1 MPRGPRVQSDSGY
14 YHVILQGAG
23 KQVIFEDD
31 EDRRTF
37 LRLLGLSSE
46 RAGAKVL
53 SYCLMSNHV
62 HLLIDDPVNGLSSL
76 MHWLTST
83 YARHFNERWDHVGH
97 VFRSRFSSI
106 PIESDDQLLNVVR
119 YIHRNPVKAHLT
131 AAADYR
137 WSSYHEFTDGGEIC
151 HTQDL
156 LDLLGGA
163 DGFRSLVDEEEGAP
177 YFPRVTKRVP
187 DDDAADA
194 AKAALWPVRS
204 NDLKGL
210 SPDVRAQHVR
220 SLRDAGLSIKQMVR
234 LTGLGRYAIEK
245 DLHDVC

>member
-1 MPRGPRVQSDSGY
+1 MPRGPRMLSDSGY

-31 EDRRTF
+31 GDRETF
-37 LRLLGLSSE
+37 LRLLGLSSD

-62 HLLIDDPVNGLSSL
+62 HLLIDDPSDSLSTL

-83 YARHFNERWDHVGH
+83 YARYFNERWDHVGH
-97 VFRSRFSSI
+97 VFRSRFTSI
-106 PIESDDQLLNVVR
+106 PIESDDQLLRVIR
-119 YIHRNPVKAHLT
+119 YIHRNPVKAHLS

-137 WSSYHEFTDGGEIC
+137 WSSYHEFVLGGELC
-151 HTQDL
+151 HTHEL

-163 DGFRSLVDEEEGAP
+163 DGFRVLVDEEGGAP
-177 YFPRVTKRVP
+177 YFPRLTKKVS
-187 DDDAADA
+187 DEDAADA
-194 AKAALWPVRS
+194 AKAALWPIRVS
-204 NDLKGL
+204 DLKGL

-220 SLRDAGLSIKQMVR
+220 SLRDAGLTIKQMVR

-245 DLHDVC
+245 DLHGVC